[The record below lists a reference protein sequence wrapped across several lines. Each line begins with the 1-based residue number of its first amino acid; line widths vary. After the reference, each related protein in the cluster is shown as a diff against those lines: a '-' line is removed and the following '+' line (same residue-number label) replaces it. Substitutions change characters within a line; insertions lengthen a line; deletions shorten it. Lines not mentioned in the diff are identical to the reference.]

1 MTVTCILC
9 KKFAITGIHI
19 RSFHKFPSDGV
30 LRQKWISAL
39 GLSKVPKTATVC
51 SDHFDEKSFH
61 QTDGYTRVRRLLA
74 NAVPSTWKKAIPCA
88 EEKGLSTIQ
97 VDENITRACGGIGC
111 HNLAV
116 HSLGL
121 VISPTN
127 NCPIVFV
134 CTCERNENFNIV
146 HTKSSMLLSMH
157 TAGTCQRS
165 MRINENSSMY
175 NAGSEDNSN
184 RKSLSAETNLEVPY
198 KKTKEEQGSGKGC
211 SKIMVSWMVM

>member
-1 MTVTCILC
+1 MTVTCIVC
-9 KKFAITGIHI
+9 KKFAITGILI

-30 LRQKWISAL
+30 LRHKWISAL
-39 GLSKVPKTATVC
+39 GLLKVPKTATVC

-88 EEKGLSTIQ
+88 EEKALGTIQ

-121 VISPTN
+121 VTSPTN

-146 HTKSSMLLSMH
+146 HTKNSMLLSMH

-175 NAGSEDNSN
+175 NAGSENNSN
-184 RKSLSAETNLEVPY
+184 RKVCQLKQILRCHI
-198 KKTKEEQGSGKGC
+198 KKRKKNKVQEKDVV
-211 SKIMVSWMVM
+211 K